1 MMKSSFIDKGLKSVS
16 FIKGVIGVFPQDG
29 PLRQW
34 SPEIKVISS
43 LVIIIMASLFQ
54 EIRSELA
61 LSFFLFSVV
70 VFITLVAQGTV
81 QGLKDYLKRV
91 LPLTLFFGLILSLP
105 GSLNIFVEGDLAIR
119 LFSLRE
125 VDIWIYHI
133 PKDIGITYQG
143 MERTAVLTLRVFNAL
158 STVFILLKT
167 TTFEEIILTLKR
179 SRIPWTFLLILM
191 LSYRYILIFAKVVED
206 FYLAK
211 KARFL
216 GRADRT
222 FIENW
227 VASRVHFLFKKTQVL
242 SEEITS
248 AMKARAMGLRTRFQ
262 LGAQVT
268 VAEVSQAVLQPILA
282 LKNVSYTYNGNIT
295 ALQSISVEIR
305 PFERFAIVGAN
316 GSGKSTL
323 LKVMAGLLLPSSGKV
338 EFKGKEV
345 TEESLKDMEFL
356 RQFRGAIGFVFQDP
370 DVQLFSAT
378 VLDELMY
385 GPLQLGLSEEEARE
399 RSLQVMELLDI
410 KALKD
415 RPPYMLSGGEKKRV
429 AIGSVL
435 TMNPEI
441 LLLDEP
447 TSGLDPRTQCSLV
460 ELMVYLNSEAKKTIV
475 VATHD
480 LSLVQELEM
489 RVAVLSEEH
498 RIEKIGSVD
507 VILNDQELLLKVNL
521 VHEHLH
527 YHGDR
532 VHKHLHSHCF
542 FHRH

>member
-1 MMKSSFIDKGLKSVS
+1 MNSSFIDKGLKSVS
-16 FIKGVIGVFPQDG
+16 FVKAVIGVPPKEG
-29 PLRQW
+29 PLRHL

-43 LVIIIMASLFQ
+43 LVIIVMTSLFQ
-54 EIRSELA
+54 EIGSELA
-61 LSFFLFSVV
+61 ISFFLFSIV
-70 VFITLVAQGTV
+70 VFFTQS
-81 QGLKDYLKRV
+81 LKDYLKRV

-105 GSLNIFVEGDLAIR
+105 ASLNIFVEGDLAIK
-119 LFSLRE
+119 LFSLRDGK
-125 VDIWIYHI
+125 DIWIYHI

-143 MERTAVLTLRVFNAL
+143 MERTGVLTLRVFNAL

-179 SRIPWTFLLILM
+179 FRIPWTFLLILM

-227 VASRVHFLFKKTQVL
+227 VANRIHFLFRKTQL
-242 SEEITS
+242 LTEEITS
-248 AMKARAMGLRTRFQ
+248 AMKARAMELGIGLKTSSLRLKKNNSLKETSPF
-262 LGAQVT
+262 
-268 VAEVSQAVLQPILA
+268 SLQPILG
-282 LKNVSYTYNGNIT
+282 LKNVSYTYNGNIP
-295 ALQSISVEIR
+295 ALQNLSIEIK

-323 LKVMAGLLLPSSGKV
+323 LKVMAGLLVPSSGRV

-385 GPLQLGLSEEEARE
+385 GPLQLGLTEEEARE
-399 RSLQVMELLDI
+399 RSFHVMELLDI

-447 TSGLDPRTQCSLV
+447 TSGLDPRTQCGLV

-498 RIEKIGSVD
+498 MIEKIGSAEE
-507 VILNDQELLLKVNL
+507 ILNDQELLLKVNL

-527 YHGDR
+527 YHGER
-532 VHKHLHSHCF
+532 IHRHLHSHCF

>member
-1 MMKSSFIDKGLKSVS
+1 MKSSFIDKGLQSVS
-16 FIKGVIGVFPQDG
+16 FVKAVIGVSPKDG
-29 PLRQW
+29 PLRNVG
-34 SPEIKVISS
+34 SEIKVIST
-43 LVIIIMASLFQ
+43 LVIVIIASLLQ
-54 EIRSELA
+54 EISSEIV
-61 LSFFLFSVV
+61 LSIFLFSIVLL
-70 VFITLVAQGTV
+70 FTHD
-81 QGLKDYLKRV
+81 LKDYLKRV
-91 LPLTLFFGLILSLP
+91 VPLTLFFGLILSLP
-105 GSLNIFVEGDLAIR
+105 ASLNIFVEGDLAIK

-125 VDIWIYHI
+125 GKDIWVYHI

-179 SRIPWTFLLILM
+179 FRIPWAFLLILM
-191 LSYRYILIFAKVVED
+191 LSYRYILIFAKIVED

-227 VASRVHFLFKKTQVL
+227 IGSRIHFLFRKTQVL
-242 SEEITS
+242 SEEITG
-248 AMKARAMGLRTRFQ
+248 AMKSRGMELRIELKASGLRLQKNNSLKETSAF
-262 LGAQVT
+262 
-268 VAEVSQAVLQPILA
+268 SLQPILG
-282 LKNVSYTYNGNIT
+282 LNNVSYTYNGNIP
-295 ALQSISVEIR
+295 ALRDVSVSIN
-305 PFERFAIVGAN
+305 PLERFAIVGAN

-323 LKVMAGLLLPSSGKV
+323 LMVMAGLLVPSSGKV

-356 RQFRGAIGFVFQDP
+356 RQFRGSVGFVFQDP

-385 GPLQLGLSEEEARE
+385 GPLQLGLSEEEARG
-399 RSLQVMELLDI
+399 RSFQVMELLDI

-441 LLLDEP
+441 ILFDEP

-460 ELMVYLNSEAKKTIV
+460 ELMVYLNSEAKKTLV

-498 RIEKIGSVD
+498 RIEKIGTHD
-507 VILNDQELLLKVNL
+507 EILNDQELLLKVNL
-521 VHEHLH
+521 IHEHLH

-532 VHKHLHSHCF
+532 VHRHLHSHCF

>member
-1 MMKSSFIDKGLKSVS
+1 MKSSFIDKGLRSVS

-34 SPEIKVISS
+34 SSEIKVISS
-43 LVIIIMASLFQ
+43 LVIIVMTSLFQ
-54 EIRSELA
+54 EIGSELA
-61 LSFFLFSVV
+61 LSFFLISIV
-70 VFITLVAQGTV
+70 VFFT

-105 GSLNIFVEGDLAIR
+105 ASLNIFVEGDLAIR
-119 LFSLRE
+119 LFSLRK

-179 SRIPWTFLLILM
+179 FRIPWTFLLILM

-227 VASRVHFLFKKTQVL
+227 IASRVHFLFRKTQVL
-242 SEEITS
+242 SEEITR
-248 AMKARAMGLRTRFQ
+248 AMKARGMDINQKSPARSTSSAFC
-262 LGAQVT
+262 
-268 VAEVSQAVLQPILA
+268 LQPSASLA
-282 LKNVSYTYNGNIT
+282 LHNVSYSYNGNIP
-295 ALQSISVEIR
+295 ALQDVSVDIN
-305 PFERFAIVGAN
+305 PLERFAVVGAN

-323 LKVMAGLLLPSSGKV
+323 LKVMAGLLVPSSGKV

-385 GPLQLGLSEEEARE
+385 GPLQLDLSEEEARE

-441 LLLDEP
+441 ILFDEP

-475 VATHD
+475 IATHD

-498 RIEKIGSVD
+498 RIEKIGPAEE
-507 VILNDQELLLKVNL
+507 ILNDQELLLRVNL
-521 VHEHLH
+521 IHEHLH